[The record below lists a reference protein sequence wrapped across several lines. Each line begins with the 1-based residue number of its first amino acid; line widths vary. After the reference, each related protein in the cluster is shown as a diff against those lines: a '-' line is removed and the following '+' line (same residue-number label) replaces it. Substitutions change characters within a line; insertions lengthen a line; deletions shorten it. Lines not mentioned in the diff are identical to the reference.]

1 MTTKRQK
8 ARKPVS
14 LLLLDS
20 REIGAAD
27 FKARCLE
34 LMDEV
39 ERLGIEIVITKHRRP
54 VARLVPARQSVPAL
68 SGSMKGMIKILG
80 DIVSPIDVEW
90 EADESNFT

>member
-14 LLLLDS
+14 LLMLDS

-54 VARLVPARQSVPAL
+54 VARLVPARSGATAL
-68 SGSMKGMIKILG
+68 SGSLKGMIKEIG
-80 DIVSPIDVEW
+80 DIESPIGETW